1 MANTVSS
8 LRSVMRRDVEMA
20 DDLKAL
26 CEVASTSDVLKD
38 TSQIIVKTRDYTYQS
53 VNKALILR
61 NWLLGRRI
69 SQEVLRDGS
78 FEETYGKKLIADLS
92 KELTSNFGKGFSPSN
107 LYKYVRFYKAF
118 PEILSTLWTQSFST
132 LSWSHYRILLQV
144 EDDDAR
150 YWYEKEASDQTWAVR
165 TLQRNIDSQYY
176 YRMLKTPD
184 PQAVESEMRALTV
197 DYETEKLSFIK
208 DPVVVEFLG
217 LSPDDKYTE
226 SDLETR
232 IIDNLQKFLLELG
245 KGYAFMA
252 RQQHI
257 HTEAK
262 DYFIDLVFY
271 NVYLKCYVLIDLKT
285 TRVNHQDVGQMDM
298 YVRMYDELKRV
309 EGDNPTLGIILCS
322 NTDEDVARYSIL
334 HDNDRLFATKYKL
347 YLPSDEVLRRE
358 IETQKELYEMRQLD
372 SELEKKGL

>member
-1 MANTVSS
+1 MKEVN
-8 LRSVMRRDVEMA
+8 EMP

-26 CEVASTSDVLKD
+26 CDLAPTSDVLED
-38 TSQIIVKTRDYTYQS
+38 TSQIIIHAKNLAYRS
-53 VNKALILR
+53 VNRAMVFR
-61 NWLLGRRI
+61 NWLLGKRI
-69 SQEVLRDGS
+69 S
-78 FEETYGKKLIADLS
+78 EEIISKGNENNYGKSLIAKLS
-92 KELTSNFGKGFSPSN
+92 KQLTSEFGKGFTPSI
-107 LYKYVRFYKAF
+107 LYDCVRFYDSF
-118 PEILSTLWTQSFST
+118 PDFLPTLSGKSFLL

-144 EDDDAR
+144 QDDEAR
-150 YWYEKEASDQTWAVR
+150 TWYCKECSDQAWSVR

-184 PQAVESEMRALTV
+184 PKAVESEMKALTV

-226 SDLETR
+226 SDLETK

-372 SELEKKGL
+372 SELEKKGI